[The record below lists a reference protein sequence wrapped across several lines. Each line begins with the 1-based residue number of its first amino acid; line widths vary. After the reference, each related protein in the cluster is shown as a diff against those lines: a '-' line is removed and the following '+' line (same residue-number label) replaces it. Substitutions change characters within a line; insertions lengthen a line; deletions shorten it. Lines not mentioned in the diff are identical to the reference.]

1 MRIFLRPFLKIPD
14 YSARRGDRKRKREE
28 FDEKKKKEKDACSSI
43 GSEYFGMSE
52 EEEVD
57 GRKGRWI
64 PEEKSGAI
72 RKLV

>member
-57 GRKGRWI
+57 GRKGGWI

-72 RKLV
+72 RKLI

>member
-1 MRIFLRPFLKIPD
+1 MCVFFCAPFLRFPTILRDEGIG
-14 YSARRGDRKRKREE
+14 RGGKNSTK
-28 FDEKKKKEKDACSSI
+28 KKKKEKDACSSI

-52 EEEVD
+52 KEEVD
-57 GRKGRWI
+57 GRKGGWI

>member
-1 MRIFLRPFLKIPD
+1 MCVFFCAPFLRFPTILRD
-14 YSARRGDRKRKREE
+14 EDRKRREE

-57 GRKGRWI
+57 GRKGGWI

>member
-52 EEEVD
+52 VD
-57 GRKGRWI
+57 GRKGGWI
-64 PEEKSGAI
+64 PEKKSGAI